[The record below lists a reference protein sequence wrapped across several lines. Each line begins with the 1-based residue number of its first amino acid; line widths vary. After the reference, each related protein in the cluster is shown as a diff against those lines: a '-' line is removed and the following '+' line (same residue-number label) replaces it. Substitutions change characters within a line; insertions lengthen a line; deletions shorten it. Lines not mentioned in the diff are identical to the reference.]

1 MLDRFRHFV
10 EYDFTG
16 SDQPW
21 SVAAILKRSPPRF
34 QALNGTP
41 LLPRWKKSRDLGEVG
56 DFRSLPMCSWENLW
70 KAFHTRSW
78 VAILTLKSRVLWRD
92 GMSEAVDSLIPTTG
106 ALLPPHL
113 MGQVRSLRHLAW
125 SLWITSGSISC
136 RVVVMVAL
144 RVLEPLCFLQV
155 RIWEDYWYLR
165 VLSISLCW
173 VLRCQVSDF
182 SLSEGHSLS
191 RSQWKQ
197 LTRQDLEPWSL
208 PNPIQPLR
216 RPKSFHLIKDPGSLL
231 RATTLWSWAE
241 WVHVYFILL
250 LQKKHRKHIGK
261 NGKNMNEN

>member
-41 LLPRWKKSRDLGEVG
+41 LLPRWKNPRDLGEVG

-113 MGQVRSLRHLAW
+113 MGQVRSLRHLVW
-125 SLWITSGSISC
+125 SLWITSGSISS

-144 RVLEPLCFLQV
+144 RVLEPLCFLRV
-155 RIWEDYWYLR
+155 RIWEDYWLLVSTSALNLF
-165 VLSISLCW
+165 VLSIAMPGERLFPEWRPQPS
-173 VLRCQVSDF
+173 QVTVKAMNSSGFGALVASKSNPTTAEAKELSPYQGPGIIVTGNNTLIF
-182 SLSEGHSLS
+182 SWMGARWFHS
-191 RSQWKQ
+191 
-197 LTRQDLEPWSL
+197 
-208 PNPIQPLR
+208 
-216 RPKSFHLIKDPGSLL
+216 FV
-231 RATTLWSWAE
+231 AE
-241 WVHVYFILL
+241 
-250 LQKKHRKHIGK
+250 KT
-261 NGKNMNEN
+261 